1 MIGTR
6 GVVTSV
12 VVFTRRNKCVIAR
25 LKVMPETRLEVAIP
39 AFALASA
46 VNLIRRRKLVLLI
59 NVWLVV
65 PWGNGFVITEISCGR
80 CLT

>member
-39 AFALASA
+39 AFALTSA
-46 VNLIRRRKLVLLI
+46 VHLIWRRKLVMLI
-59 NVWLVV
+59 DIWLV
-65 PWGNGFVITEISCGR
+65 I
-80 CLT
+80 L